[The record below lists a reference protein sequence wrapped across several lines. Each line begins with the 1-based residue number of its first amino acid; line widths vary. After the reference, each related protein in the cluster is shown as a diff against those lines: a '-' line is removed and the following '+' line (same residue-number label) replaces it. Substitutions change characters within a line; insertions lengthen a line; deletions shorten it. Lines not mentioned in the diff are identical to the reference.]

1 MFKLHLAQAVYA
13 YLNHYCMWFGLIY
26 FANTNG
32 DLEMSTLSL
41 SIKRN
46 ESRLIITIIG
56 LGLDNESKQ
65 LIWLWK

>member
-1 MFKLHLAQAVYA
+1 
-13 YLNHYCMWFGLIY
+13 
-26 FANTNG
+26 
-32 DLEMSTLSL
+32 MSTLSL

-65 LIWLWK
+65 LI